1 MLLFAKTTMDHN
13 CTECSGR
20 ADGDCVCA
28 NRQHAASDTIAEKI
42 PTPIFQK
49 ISGTIPLSDV
59 LNDVELTLF
68 EKATTKYRKPS
79 YQRFSCVDTQ
89 WEINFI
95 ESFLLGKAIGT
106 FMTSR
111 WSKMIQRH
119 GECAYLDE
127 WLNIE
132 DGQTRM
138 TALINYKEGKFTTK
152 YGSYIK
158 NKEFFEKQTIMIL
171 KLEKTTPRITDTE
184 YHTALRDNFQLL
196 NITSNA
202 LSDSDQYWSCFRSVE
217 EDYSGSPLVNH
228 TVDIVNSETFSSD
241 FQSFMGFDRLDN
253 RNADSRKKLASA
265 ISIIALA
272 WKGLSHGQAS
282 YASQSSIIN
291 TAITDEELD
300 NIKDSLTMLFEILK
314 QVEHEKTR
322 GSNEKF
328 KSYFSTTQKFVGP
341 ILYDISLKTYTS
353 EQLAHKWVTVIN
365 YCRSWY
371 DGVTSCM
378 KIEFYSELGDGKV
391 RNSTSNDF
399 VARIDAI
406 NKWYNA
412 HILSQAE

>member
-1 MLLFAKTTMDHN
+1 M
-13 CTECSGR
+13 
-20 ADGDCVCA
+20 
-28 NRQHAASDTIAEKI
+28 
-42 PTPIFQK
+42 
-49 ISGTIPLSDV
+49 IPLSDV

-68 EKATTKYRKPS
+68 EKATKKYRKPS

-89 WEINFI
+89 WERNFI

-106 FMTSR
+106 FMLSR
-111 WSKMIQRH
+111 WSKMIHPH
-119 GECAYLDE
+119 GDCAYLDE
-127 WLNIE
+127 WFNIE

-152 YGSYIK
+152 YGSYKK
-158 NKEFFEKQTIMIL
+158 NQSFFDQQTIMVL
-171 KLEKTTPRITDTE
+171 NLEKTNHRITDTE

-202 LSDSDQYWSCFRSVE
+202 LSDSDQYWSCFRSAE
-217 EDYSGSPLVNH
+217 EDYSGSPLVNN
-228 TVDIVNSETFSSD
+228 TVDIVNSEKFSSD

-253 RNADSRKKLASA
+253 RNADSRKKLAGA

-282 YASQSSIIN
+282 YTSQSSIIN
-291 TAITDEELD
+291 TAITGKELQD
-300 NIKDSLTMLFEILK
+300 IEDSLTMLFEILK

-322 GSNEKF
+322 GSNEQF

-353 EQLAHKWVTVIN
+353 VQLTHKWVTVIN
-365 YCRSWY
+365 YCRSWPQ
-371 DGVTSCM
+371 GNVTACM
-378 KIEFYSELGDGKV
+378 NEEFYSELGGGTI
-391 RNSTSNDF
+391 RNAKSNDF

-406 NKWYNA
+406 NKWYKA

>member
-1 MLLFAKTTMDHN
+1 
-13 CTECSGR
+13 
-20 ADGDCVCA
+20 
-28 NRQHAASDTIAEKI
+28 
-42 PTPIFQK
+42 
-49 ISGTIPLSDV
+49 
-59 LNDVELTLF
+59 
-68 EKATTKYRKPS
+68 
-79 YQRFSCVDTQ
+79 
-89 WEINFI
+89 
-95 ESFLLGKAIGT
+95 
-106 FMTSR
+106 
-111 WSKMIQRH
+111 MIQRH

-127 WLNIE
+127 WFNIE

-171 KLEKTTPRITDTE
+171 NLEKTTSRITDTE

-241 FQSFMGFDRLDN
+241 FQSFMGFDWLDN
-253 RNADSRKKLASA
+253 RNADSRKKLANA